1 MIDIMDAIKKI
12 NPNAQVVIRGTEL
25 DLCILEWVNG
35 TTEISK
41 ADIEAKMTEL
51 QTAYDNNEYQRN
63 RAVAYKELKEQLD
76 LLYKDM
82 TADKL
87 DNTGEWHKHIKKV
100 KDDNPKE

>member
-1 MIDIMDAIKKI
+1 MAHTHKLIDGVRVDLTAEEISALNTADAIENKKM
-12 NPNAQVVIRGTEL
+12 
-25 DLCILEWVNG
+25 
-35 TTEISK
+35 
-41 ADIEAKMTEL
+41 ADARDI
-51 QTAYDNNEYQRN
+51 YDNNEYQRD
-63 RAVAYKELKEQLD
+63 RAASYVEIKEQLD

>member
-1 MIDIMDAIKKI
+1 MAHTHKLIDGVRVDLTAEEISALNTADAIENKKM
-12 NPNAQVVIRGTEL
+12 ADARVI
-25 DLCILEWVNG
+25 
-35 TTEISK
+35 
-41 ADIEAKMTEL
+41 
-51 QTAYDNNEYQRN
+51 YDNNEYQRD
-63 RAVAYKELKEQLD
+63 RAASYVEIKEQLD